1 MRKEVLAVGCALM
14 VFCGCGKNNAAQHYE
29 SGWAAMDYT
38 TAVNE
43 FQQVIDQ
50 NSRLAESYRAEGIA
64 YYSEKAYPE
73 AIAAFS
79 RSLNN
84 MDDPDKEFKKD
95 VQFYLAQARMDYG
108 EVDKAIEVYSE
119 ILKAGEDEQ
128 AFFLRG
134 KAYISM
140 EDYKNAE
147 KDFQRALEGCE
158 DYNLYIN
165 IYQIYVDHNKAVDG
179 DAYLKMALELEPQ
192 DGEDCYHRGRIYE
205 YEKNYE
211 AARDEWN
218 RDMRMPCCF
227 WVGYIWRWKIRQ
239 VPDPCIRNICKRVSR
254 VPRPITDWQCV
265 IFMMVHMI
273 AHWRISH
280 RV

>member
-29 SGWAAMDYT
+29 SGWAAMEKKDYT

-95 VQFYLAQARMDYG
+95 VQFYLAQAL
-108 EVDKAIEVYSE
+108 S
-119 ILKAGEDEQ
+119 
-128 AFFLRG
+128 
-134 KAYISM
+134 
-140 EDYKNAE
+140 
-147 KDFQRALEGCE
+147 
-158 DYNLYIN
+158 
-165 IYQIYVDHNKAVDG
+165 
-179 DAYLKMALELEPQ
+179 
-192 DGEDCYHRGRIYE
+192 
-205 YEKNYE
+205 
-211 AARDEWN
+211 
-218 RDMRMPCCF
+218 
-227 WVGYIWRWKIRQ
+227 
-239 VPDPCIRNICKRVSR
+239 
-254 VPRPITDWQCV
+254 
-265 IFMMVHMI
+265 
-273 AHWRISH
+273 
-280 RV
+280 

>member
-29 SGWAAMDYT
+29 SGWVAMEKKDYT

-108 EVDKAIEVYSE
+108 EVD
-119 ILKAGEDEQ
+119 
-128 AFFLRG
+128 
-134 KAYISM
+134 
-140 EDYKNAE
+140 
-147 KDFQRALEGCE
+147 
-158 DYNLYIN
+158 
-165 IYQIYVDHNKAVDG
+165 
-179 DAYLKMALELEPQ
+179 
-192 DGEDCYHRGRIYE
+192 
-205 YEKNYE
+205 
-211 AARDEWN
+211 
-218 RDMRMPCCF
+218 
-227 WVGYIWRWKIRQ
+227 
-239 VPDPCIRNICKRVSR
+239 
-254 VPRPITDWQCV
+254 
-265 IFMMVHMI
+265 
-273 AHWRISH
+273 
-280 RV
+280 

>member
-29 SGWAAMDYT
+29 SGWVAMGKKDYT

-179 DAYLKMALELEPQ
+179 DAYMKMALELEPK
-192 DGEDCYHRGRIYE
+192 DGED
-205 YEKNYE
+205 
-211 AARDEWN
+211 
-218 RDMRMPCCF
+218 
-227 WVGYIWRWKIRQ
+227 
-239 VPDPCIRNICKRVSR
+239 S
-254 VPRPITDWQCV
+254 
-265 IFMMVHMI
+265 
-273 AHWRISH
+273 
-280 RV
+280 

>member
-29 SGWAAMDYT
+29 SGWAAMEKKDYT

-119 ILKAGEDEQ
+119 ILKSGEDEQ

-140 EDYKNAE
+140 EDYKNKSVLLCAPTG
-147 KDFQRALEGCE
+147 RARKRLSEST
-158 DYNLYIN
+158 
-165 IYQIYVDHNKAVDG
+165 
-179 DAYLKMALELEPQ
+179 
-192 DGEDCYHRGRIYE
+192 GRL
-205 YEKNYE
+205 
-211 AARDEWN
+211 
-218 RDMRMPCCF
+218 
-227 WVGYIWRWKIRQ
+227 
-239 VPDPCIRNICKRVSR
+239 
-254 VPRPITDWQCV
+254 
-265 IFMMVHMI
+265 
-273 AHWRISH
+273 
-280 RV
+280 